1 MVCVVHWQLYR
12 CIRSQQRVSA
22 SRNETSAR
30 RYYSLQSQRPRRDL
44 GGWNDDRDTVGGRD
58 GGLPGEALKNC
69 ERLCDQLQKAA
80 ERPLHPSANRAKT
93 LAHDAGK
100 IQNTLRA
107 LVDASR
113 QRRLG
118 G

>member
-1 MVCVVHWQLYR
+1 MTATQSEDVMVVYL
-12 CIRSQQRVSA
+12 
-22 SRNETSAR
+22 E
-30 RYYSLQSQRPRRDL
+30 
-44 GGWNDDRDTVGGRD
+44 
-58 GGLPGEALKNC
+58 EALKNC